1 MVGNYICYTLF
12 LTKEWSLYKEK
23 AGCCGFFFP
32 VFNDMNKNWEKED
45 VGEDTNIG
53 KKKKKAK
60 NHLSLS
66 SKEKHFSL

>member
-1 MVGNYICYTLF
+1 
-12 LTKEWSLYKEK
+12 
-23 AGCCGFFFP
+23 
-32 VFNDMNKNWEKED
+32 MNKNWEKED